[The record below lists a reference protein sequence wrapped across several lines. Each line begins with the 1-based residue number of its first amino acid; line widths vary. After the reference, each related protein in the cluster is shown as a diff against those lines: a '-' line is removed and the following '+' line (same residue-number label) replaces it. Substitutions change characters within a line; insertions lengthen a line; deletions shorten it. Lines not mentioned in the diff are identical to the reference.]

1 MIDAIGKIDLSD
13 KRDQVL
19 QKLGKLSTEPNDDE
33 EIHRWA
39 ARIKQQIEL
48 AGPPHLNAP

>member
-1 MIDAIGKIDLSD
+1 MIDAIGKIDIYD

-19 QKLGKLSTEPNDDE
+19 EKLGKLSTEPDDDA
-33 EIHRWA
+33 EIRRWA

-48 AGPPHLNAP
+48 AGPPHPNAP